1 MGERHPRIKRKNKY
15 SGGEIEVYAGRL
27 GTEDGRRPHSRGKMK
42 DLALS
47 LQGCAFLSKA
57 GYRTQEEK
65 KIRQVMEKDS

>member
-1 MGERHPRIKRKNKY
+1 M
-15 SGGEIEVYAGRL
+15 
-27 GTEDGRRPHSRGKMK
+27 DGMRPHSGGKMK

-65 KIRQVMEKDS
+65 KIKTSHGEGQLNPSQNKISQMVV